1 MPDCFPRYNI
11 IETEDL
17 YLSEQI
23 PGQDTPVKQPF
34 WNKDRVLQFA
44 SLFFVI
50 ALVVILVWEREAITD
65 FALVMAKYWG
75 LKYLAIFVI
84 SMAASATLVIP
95 IPGLALTSLIGAV
108 SLGPWDPLWI
118 GIASGIG
125 ASIGESTGYLL
136 GYSGRM
142 AIPDT
147 KNYER
152 VVGWMSRWGN
162 LTIFLLAFLPNPL
175 FDLAGIASGIL
186 KYPLWKFLLIGALGR
201 LPKHILFAYLGYWGI
216 NIIPPR

>member
-1 MPDCFPRYNI
+1 
-11 IETEDL
+11 
-17 YLSEQI
+17 LSEQI
-23 PGQDTPVKQPF
+23 PNQDTVSNQPF
-34 WNKDRVLQFA
+34 WNKDRYLQLA
-44 SLFFVI
+44 SLLFVI
-50 ALVVILVWEREAITD
+50 VLVVVVIWQRHAIAD

-75 LKYLAIFVI
+75 LKYLAVFII

-108 SLGPWDPLWI
+108 SSSPWDPLWV

-152 VVGWMSRWGN
+152 VVGWMSKWGN
-162 LTIFLLAFLPNPL
+162 LTIFILALIPNPL
-175 FDLAGIASGIL
+175 FDLAGIAAGIL
-186 KYPLWKFLLIGALGR
+186 KYPLWKFILIGGLGR

-216 NIIPPR
+216 NIMP

>member
-1 MPDCFPRYNI
+1 
-11 IETEDL
+11 
-17 YLSEQI
+17 LSEQI
-23 PGQDTPVKQPF
+23 PAQDTVNNQPF
-34 WNKDRVLQFA
+34 WNKDRYLQLA
-44 SLFFVI
+44 SLIFVI
-50 ALVVILVWEREAITD
+50 ALVMVVIWQRHAIAD

-75 LKYLAIFVI
+75 LKYLAVFVI

-108 SLGPWDPLWI
+108 SASPWDPLWV

-125 ASIGESTGYLL
+125 ASVGESTGYLL

-152 VVGWMSRWGN
+152 VVGWMSKWGN
-162 LTIFLLAFLPNPL
+162 LTIFILALIPNPL
-175 FDLAGIASGIL
+175 FDLAGIAAGML
-186 KYPLWKFLLIGALGR
+186 KYPLWKFFLIGALGR
-201 LPKHILFAYLGYWGI
+201 LPKHILFAYFGYWGI
-216 NIIPPR
+216 HIFPPKQ

>member
-1 MPDCFPRYNI
+1 
-11 IETEDL
+11 
-17 YLSEQI
+17 LSEQ
-23 PGQDTPVKQPF
+23 TPTPETVNNQPF
-34 WNKDRVLQFA
+34 WNKDRYLQLA
-44 SLFFVI
+44 SLLFVI
-50 ALVVILVWEREAITD
+50 ILVIVVVWQRDAISE

-75 LKYLAIFVI
+75 LKYLAVFVI
-84 SMAASATLVIP
+84 SMTASATLVIP

-108 SLGPWDPLWI
+108 AAGPWDPLWI

-162 LTIFLLAFLPNPL
+162 LTIFILALIPNPL
-175 FDLAGIASGIL
+175 FDLAGIAAGIL
-186 KYPLWKFLLIGALGR
+186 KYPLWKFILIGALGR

-216 NIIPPR
+216 NIMPPK

>member
-1 MPDCFPRYNI
+1 
-11 IETEDL
+11 
-17 YLSEQI
+17 LSEQI
-23 PGQDTPVKQPF
+23 PCQDTSNNQPF
-34 WNKDRVLQFA
+34 WNKDRYLQLA

-50 ALVVILVWEREAITD
+50 VLVIVVVWQRHAISD

-84 SMAASATLVIP
+84 SMTASATLVIP

-108 SLGPWDPLWI
+108 SASPWDPLWV

-125 ASIGESTGYLL
+125 ASLGESTGYLL

-142 AIPDT
+142 AVPDT

-152 VVGWMSRWGN
+152 VVGWMSKWGN
-162 LTIFLLAFLPNPL
+162 LTIFVLALIPNPL
-175 FDLAGIASGIL
+175 FDLAGIAAGML
-186 KYPLWKFLLIGALGR
+186 KYPLWKFILIGALGR
-201 LPKHILFAYLGYWGI
+201 LPKHILFAYMGYWGI
-216 NIIPPR
+216 NIMPPK